1 MHSDGV
7 FSSLLPPTS
16 IIFFKSQYTSCYKVS
31 HLGNWLISHSKSHSY
46 SYYCNIPISN
56 FILPFSSWIAAFQ
69 LKWLLFSC
77 HFPSLDSQIFPLHCQ
92 YLNNFHLRL
101 LAFRFLSLLSRLSFF
116 HGCFL
121 NFLFI
126 FILVANLFDWLFFIS
141 GRHLCQSCT
150 SHVRSFFF
158 YLYFHIQLL
167 HPHVY
172 YRNSCYESTNSY
184 STLNLFFFL
193 QVSFRISKNW
203 NPKHIWNQTPL
214 HLSALNSFVFCPLF
228 LHTLHTFYIHTLPNV
243 YYILFLFWSSHISS
257 FLYLHNSVV
266 HVSHSME
273 VNSKSEIIWG
283 MSEKVWLF
291 FSFSLKTED
300 VR

>member
-184 STLNLFFFL
+184 STLNFFFSCKFPFGL
-193 QVSFRISKNW
+193 VKTVESK
-203 NPKHIWNQTPL
+203 T
-214 HLSALNSFVFCPLF
+214 HLKSNSFTSICSKLLCLLPTIFTYITYILHTYIAQCLLHFISILKFSYKLLPLF
-228 LHTLHTFYIHTLPNV
+228 T
-243 YYILFLFWSSHISS
+243 
-257 FLYLHNSVV
+257 
-266 HVSHSME
+266 
-273 VNSKSEIIWG
+273 
-283 MSEKVWLF
+283 
-291 FSFSLKTED
+291 
-300 VR
+300 

>member
-158 YLYFHIQLL
+158 T
-167 HPHVY
+167 
-172 YRNSCYESTNSY
+172 STSTSNSY
-184 STLNLFFFL
+184 IHMFTTEIHVMSPPIVTALWTCFFFCKFPFGL
-193 QVSFRISKNW
+193 VKTGIQN
-203 NPKHIWNQTPL
+203 T
-214 HLSALNSFVFCPLF
+214 
-228 LHTLHTFYIHTLPNV
+228 
-243 YYILFLFWSSHISS
+243 
-257 FLYLHNSVV
+257 
-266 HVSHSME
+266 
-273 VNSKSEIIWG
+273 SEIKLLYIY
-283 MSEKVWLF
+283 L
-291 FSFSLKTED
+291 L
-300 VR
+300 